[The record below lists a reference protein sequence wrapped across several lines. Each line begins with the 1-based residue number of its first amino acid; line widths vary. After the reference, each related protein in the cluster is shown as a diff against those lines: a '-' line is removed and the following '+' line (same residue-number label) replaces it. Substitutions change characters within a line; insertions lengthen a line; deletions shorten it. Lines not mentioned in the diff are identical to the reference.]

1 MSERTDLQYYA
12 RVEYQITD
20 KEQKTYNFPFPY
32 LKKEF
37 VHVAF
42 KDKHAIETD
51 LTYGVDYTVDDLTI
65 TLTGTALIPD
75 DNTLVIYRD
84 TSTTRIVSWSD
95 ASILLSKDMTL
106 EQVQTLH
113 LIEEA
118 KDYIIQNLKATQDV
132 EYYSTLAKTW
142 AMATTSPDEETDTDS
157 TTGKTQSSKSW
168 SLYSKERAIAAAGS
182 ANSASINATVAQ
194 HAQDLAQTAAE
205 SVQGVLEDVKEVAK
219 DVNVFVPDM
228 SSDGTLTWTNK
239 MGLENPEPVNLMGP
253 QGATGPQGPQGI
265 QGPKG
270 DKGDKGD
277 TGESGVQIETN
288 AFCVFSVRDG
298 HLICTYQDGQEQPNF
313 SINGEGHLIYT
324 INE

>member
-1 MSERTDLQYYA
+1 MSEKADLQYYA

-42 KDKHAIETD
+42 IDAHRIETD
-51 LTYGVDYTVDDLTI
+51 LTYGVDYTVDELTI
-65 TLTGTALIPD
+65 TLTGITPVPD
-75 DNTLVIYRD
+75 DNSLVIYRD

-142 AMATTSPDEETDTDS
+142 AQSAASPDGDTDTES
-157 TTGKTQSSKSW
+157 PTGKTQSSKSW
-168 SLYSKERAIAAAGS
+168 ALYSKERAQLSKQFSEEADNSAQEALQSASSASSSSYEAARAAAQAEQS
-182 ANSASINATVAQ
+182 
-194 HAQDLAQTAAE
+194 AQTTLPDAYD
-205 SVQGVLEDVKEVAK
+205 SSKTYSFPDVV
-219 DVNVFVPDM
+219 V
-228 SSDGTLTWTNK
+228 
-239 MGLENPEPVNLMGP
+239 
-253 QGATGPQGPQGI
+253 
-265 QGPKG
+265 
-270 DKGDKGD
+270 
-277 TGESGVQIETN
+277 
-288 AFCVFSVRDG
+288 
-298 HLICTYQDGQEQPNF
+298 YQDGNTYRCIGTEVT
-313 SINGEGHLIYT
+313 GEDPRTSNNWVLVSTVYGDFFDLDSDGALMPALNPIYSHDFE
-324 INE
+324 IDDDGNIMPKE

>member
-1 MSERTDLQYYA
+1 MPDLKATATFRGDGVTKKFYFGFDYISPEFIYVSVGGTLLQYPADYEVFDKS
-12 RVEYQITD
+12 VELHIAPSV
-20 KEQKTYNFPFPY
+20 E
-32 LKKEF
+32 E
-37 VHVAF
+37 
-42 KDKHAIETD
+42 
-51 LTYGVDYTVDDLTI
+51 
-65 TLTGTALIPD
+65 LIR
-75 DNTLVIYRD
+75 IYRQTP
-84 TSTTRIVSWSD
+84 TSRIIQWADGSFVK
-95 ASILLSKDMTL
+95 ASQMEL
-106 EQVQTLH
+106 ENIQTLH

-205 SVQGVLEDVKEVAK
+205 SAQGVLEDVKEVAK

-239 MGLENPEPVNLMGP
+239 AGLENPEPVNLMGP

-288 AFCVFSVRDG
+288 AFCVFSIRNG

-313 SINGEGHLIYT
+313 SINDAGHLIYT
-324 INE
+324 I

>member
-1 MSERTDLQYYA
+1 MSEKADLQYYA

-42 KDKHAIETD
+42 VDAHSIETD
-51 LTYGVDYTVDDLTI
+51 LTYGVDYTVEELTI
-65 TLTGTALIPD
+65 TLTGITPVPD
-75 DNTLVIYRD
+75 DNSLVIFRD
-84 TSTTRIVSWSD
+84 TSTTRLVSWAD
-95 ASILLSKDMTL
+95 ASIMLSKDMTL

-113 LIEEA
+113 LVEEA

-132 EYYSTLAKTW
+132 EYYSTLAKIW
-142 AMATTSPDEETDTDS
+142 AQFAASPDGDTDAES
-157 TTGKTQSSKSW
+157 PTGKTQSSKSW
-168 SLYSKERAIAAAGS
+168 ALYSKDRAIAATGS
-182 ANSASINATVAQ
+182 ANLASINATISQ

-219 DVNVFVPDM
+219 DVNVFVPDI

-239 MGLENPEPVNLMGP
+239 AGLENPEPVNLKGP
-253 QGATGPQGPQGI
+253 QGATGPKGPQGI
-265 QGPKG
+265 QGIQGP
-270 DKGDKGD
+270 KGDKGD

-288 AFCVFSVRDG
+288 AFCVFSVRNG

-313 SINGEGHLIYT
+313 SINDDGHLIYT
-324 INE
+324 IDE